1 MTTIPKKVGF
11 MTPCFPLKEEE
22 EIPTEKENSV
32 TYMLKV
38 RSSATAANTQTYKI
52 LITLPINLE
61 IESTSNQFKSR
72 TFPRNHILLGL
83 KSSEKVHC

>member
-38 RSSATAANTQTYKI
+38 RSSATAANTQTYKRI
-52 LITLPINLE
+52 LRRFDEGTSEAFIKTLQGLTE
-61 IESTSNQFKSR
+61 IWTQNAVNSAND
-72 TFPRNHILLGL
+72 
-83 KSSEKVHC
+83 